1 MYARKL
7 QGAVT
12 MQTATHIIGAF
23 GILAAVLAFQCKR
36 HDRVMVL
43 RTANEL
49 LFALQYALL
58 GAWTGMAMN
67 LIGCV
72 RNMVFRRMVLHEK
85 DTKWMRCV
93 FSGIFLL
100 FVWLTWAGS
109 KSLLTGFA
117 KVVST
122 VAFGSSNLFLL
133 RLLTFLTSTCW
144 LIYNLSVGS
153 YTGAVCEVL
162 TLSSIIVG
170 IVRIDI
176 PRLRQK
182 SAQNG

>member
-1 MYARKL
+1 
-7 QGAVT
+7 
-12 MQTATHIIGAF
+12 MQVCIQVIGAL
-23 GILAAVLAFQCKR
+23 GVLAAVLAFQCKR

-58 GAWTGMAMN
+58 GAWTGVAMN

-72 RNMVFRRMVLHEK
+72 RNMVFRSMVLRGRK
-85 DTKWMRCV
+85 TRWARV
-93 FSGIFLL
+93 LFSVAFAGFAL
-100 FVWLTWAGS
+100 LTWAGF

-133 RLLTFLTSTCW
+133 RLLTLLTSSCW
-144 LIYNLSVGS
+144 LIYNFSVGS
-153 YTGAVCEVL
+153 YTGVVCEVL
-162 TLSSIIVG
+162 TISSVMIGVL
-170 IVRIDI
+170 RIDI
-176 PRLRQK
+176 PRLRGRGRE
-182 SAQNG
+182 SNPT